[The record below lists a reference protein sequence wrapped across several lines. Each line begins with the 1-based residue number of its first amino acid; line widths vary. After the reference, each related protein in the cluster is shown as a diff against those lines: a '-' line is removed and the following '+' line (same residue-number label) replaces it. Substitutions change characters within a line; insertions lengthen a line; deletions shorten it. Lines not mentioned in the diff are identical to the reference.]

1 MHLGYGKAHI
11 EGVNG
16 MQVKPT
22 NLRVNQTPLF
32 EVLSEDEIEQIYFSA
47 LSVLYETGVRVY
59 EKEGVEVAHAGGAIV
74 EDTTDDSSLVK
85 IPPWMVDKA
94 LATLPRKVVVIGPN
108 RENKMELFKDQ
119 IYFGAGSD
127 TPFTIDPYT
136 RERRRAT
143 YQDVKNFAR
152 LAEALPNLD
161 FHMSLGIVQ
170 DTAVGTYDRWQYL
183 AMLEGTSKPINI
195 TAVDLD
201 GLQDQ
206 LEMAYIRLGGKEEWK
221 KGPCFSLYIE
231 PVSPLSHSEEV
242 VQKLL
247 FSCDHDIPFVYTP
260 CPLAGATSPCTL
272 AGTAVQALT
281 ESLFGI
287 VLSQLRKPGASLIIG
302 GLMSNMDMLTTVY
315 CYGSPEMA
323 LLSAAYTQI
332 TKWLGVPM
340 YETAG
345 CSDAKMFDEQAAMEA
360 TINIATAALVGGNMI
375 HDVGYLEQGLTSS
388 MEMVVASNEIIDMVK
403 RILKGVPVT
412 DEDLA
417 LGVMDQ
423 VGPGGH
429 YLEHD
434 HTYSRFKDQ
443 IWQPQL
449 IDRQNRENWELAG
462 SKIFRD
468 RVNERVIEIL
478 EADTP
483 PLMEEK
489 MFKEIRRICELAD
502 ERHKGEELDM
512 DMFGS

>member
-1 MHLGYGKAHI
+1 
-11 EGVNG
+11 
-16 MQVKPT
+16 MQVQKT
-22 NLRVNQTPLF
+22 NYQVNATPKF
-32 EVLSEDEIEQIYFSA
+32 QVLTEDEIEAIYFSA
-47 LSVLYETGVRVY
+47 LRVLYETGVRVY
-59 EKEGVEVAHAGGAIV
+59 DKEGVEVAYSGGAIV
-74 EDTTDDSSLVK
+74 EDTTEDSSLVK
-85 IPPWMVDKA
+85 MPPWMVDKA
-94 LATLPRKVVVIGPN
+94 RATLPRKVVVTGPD
-108 RENKMELFKDQ
+108 RQYRMELYKNQ

-136 RERRRAT
+136 GKRRRAT

-152 LAEALPNLD
+152 LAQALPNID

-183 AMLEGTSKPINI
+183 AMLEGTTKPINV

-201 GLQDQ
+201 GVRDQ

-231 PVSPLSHSEEV
+231 PVSPLSHSQEV

-247 FSCDHDIPFVYTP
+247 FASDNDIPFVYTP
-260 CPLAGATSPCTL
+260 CPLAGATSPTTL

-323 LLSAAYTQI
+323 LLSAAYTDI
-332 TKWLGVPM
+332 TKWLGVPE

-345 CSDAKMFDEQAAMEA
+345 CSDVKAFDEQGAMEA

-375 HDVGYLEQGLTSS
+375 HDVGYIEQGLTSS
-388 MEMVVASNEIIDMVK
+388 MEMMVASDEIIDMVK
-403 RILKGVPVT
+403 RILRGIPVN
-412 DEDLA
+412 DETKA
-417 LGVMDQ
+417 LDVMDS

-434 HTYSRFKDQ
+434 HTYNRFKTE
-443 IWQPQL
+443 IWRPKML
-449 IDRQNRENWELAG
+449 NRQNWENWTADG
-462 SKIFRD
+462 GKRYSD
-468 RVNERVIEIL
+468 RVHERVIEIL
-478 EADTP
+478 ETETE
-483 PLMEEK
+483 PLLDEAMY
-489 MFKEIRRICELAD
+489 KELHRVCELAD
-502 ERHKGEELDM
+502 ARHKDEELDVK
-512 DMFGS
+512 MFA

>member
-1 MHLGYGKAHI
+1 
-11 EGVNG
+11 
-16 MQVKPT
+16 MQVKKTNYAVNATPT
-22 NLRVNQTPLF
+22 F
-32 EVLSEDEIEQIYFSA
+32 EVLTEDEIEAIYFSA

-59 EKEGVEVAHAGGAIV
+59 EKEGVDVAHSGGAIV

-94 LATLPRKVVVIGPN
+94 LSTLPRKVVVIGPD
-108 RENKMELFKDQ
+108 RKHRMELYKDQ

-143 YQDVKNFAR
+143 YKDVKNFAK
-152 LAEALPNLD
+152 LAQHLPNLD

-170 DTAVGTYDRWQYL
+170 DVAVGTYDRWQYL
-183 AMLEGTSKPINI
+183 AMLEETTKPINI

-201 GLQDQ
+201 GLKDQ
-206 LEMAYIRLGGKEEWK
+206 LEMAHIRVGGAEEWK
-221 KGPCFSLYIE
+221 KGPIFSLYIE

-242 VQKLL
+242 IQKLL
-247 FSCDHDIPFVYTP
+247 FSADNHIPFVYTP
-260 CPLAGATSPCTL
+260 CPLAGATSPTTL

-287 VLSQLRKPGASLIIG
+287 VLSQLRRPGAPLIIG

-345 CSDAKMFDEQAAMEA
+345 CSDGKMFDEQAAMEG
-360 TINIATAALVGGNMI
+360 TFNIATAALVGGNMI

-388 MEMVVASNEIIDMVK
+388 PEMMVASNEIIDMVK
-403 RILKGVPVT
+403 RILRGIPVT
-412 DEDLA
+412 DDTKA
-417 LGVMDQ
+417 LDVMDEA
-423 VGPGGH
+423 GPGGH
-429 YLEHD
+429 YLDKD
-434 HTYSRFKDQ
+434 HTYNRFKSE
-443 IWQPQL
+443 IWQPKL
-449 IDRQNRENWELAG
+449 IDRQNWENWELSG
-462 SKIFRD
+462 SKTFRD
-468 RVNERVIEIL
+468 RAQERVIEIL
-478 EADTP
+478 ETDTE
-483 PLMEEK
+483 PLMDEA
-489 MFKEIRRICELAD
+489 MYKELRRICELAD
-502 ERHKGEELDM
+502 ARHKDEELDF
-512 DMFGS
+512 DMFV